1 MNRAPGVF
9 HISFVTTGICVLFG
23 NTISFASNVMQHI
36 SKRAIERCS
45 SLIHQDSSVITVIP
59 PNIPAKITRK
69 SDTKDRYRI
78 DLLFLNLSRA
88 VNAKATMKT
97 PSMDP
102 FNLCEY
108 SIRVW
113 NSNGGIN
120 SPWHRG
126 QSGQPN
132 PDSEARTIP
141 PKVIWLNATTRLI
154 PINNFNVVD
163 LEILGLGS
171 LVEIV
176 ASLIDSKHC
185 VFFFTNTLIQ
195 CYYRENIRSKLTSYR
210 KL

>member
-1 MNRAPGVF
+1 MRNWAILKCINRSHHANSV
-9 HISFVTTGICVLFG
+9 
-23 NTISFASNVMQHI
+23 NTVSPPSNPA
-36 SKRAIERCS
+36 AITKNNDPKESRKLTLSHFLS
-45 SLIHQDSSVITVIP
+45 SAAIQSV
-59 PNIPAKITRK
+59 KITRIPRMVPI
-69 SDTKDRYRI
+69 S
-78 DLLFLNLSRA
+78 
-88 VNAKATMKT
+88 
-97 PSMDP
+97 
-102 FNLCEY
+102 LCEY
-108 SIRVW
+108 STNVW

-154 PINNFNVVD
+154 EINNFNVVD